1 MAGSSFGGFDVNR
14 RNLIRGAGLGAVSL
28 AGTGLLAA
36 CSTGGSGGS
45 GASGGTGS
53 TTFGSNASD
62 DVPKKAFAAFVSAF
76 EKESGNTVKTTTT
89 DHNGFQEKIANYLQG
104 SPDDVITWFAGYRVQ
119 YYAKKGLLGDI
130 SDVWDKI
137 GSNYSDALKQASSVD
152 GKQYFVPNYNYPWG
166 VFYRKSVWQSKGWEV
181 PTTFDELIALCKKMK
196 AAGFIPIAF
205 ADKDGWPAMGTFDYL
220 NLRINGY
227 QFHVDLLAHNESWN
241 SSEVKEVFDTWKEL
255 RQYQDPSALG
265 LTWQEAADKVGKKKA
280 GMYLL
285 GSFVTQQFTD
295 KDTLADID
303 FFPFPAIKVE
313 GTDSIEAPIDG
324 LMLSKRG
331 ATNPVA
337 KAMVAFLGTGAGQEA
352 YNSVDPANIMTAKDA
367 DTSVYTPFVKKLA
380 DAIANAKH
388 ITQFFDRD
396 ADPAMASNVMI
407 PTLQTF
413 TKSGT
418 VDLAS
423 VEKQAA
429 AIYANA

>member
-1 MAGSSFGGFDVNR
+1 MITTRSGSSSFDR
-14 RNLIRGAGLGAVSL
+14 RTVLRGAGIGALGV

-36 CSTGGSGGS
+36 CSSGGP
-45 GASGGTGS
+45 GGTASGGTGT

-62 DVPKKAFAAFVSAF
+62 AVPKKAFAAFVSAF
-76 EKESGNTVKTTTT
+76 ETKSGDTVKTTTT

-137 GSNYSDALKQASSVD
+137 GGNYSDALKQASSVD
-152 GKQYFVPNYNYPWG
+152 GKQFFVPNYNYPWG

-181 PTTFDELIALCKKMK
+181 PTTYDELIALCKKMK

-227 QFHVDLLAHNESWN
+227 QFHVDLLAHKESWN
-241 SSEVKEVFDTWKEL
+241 SPQVKEVFDTWKEL
-255 RQYQDPSALG
+255 RQYQDPTALG

-295 KDTLADID
+295 KATLADID
-303 FFPFPAIKVE
+303 FFPFPAVKVE

-331 ATNPVA
+331 AQNPIA
-337 KAMVAFLGTGAGQEA
+337 KDMVAFLGTGAGQEA

-367 DTSVYTPFVKKLA
+367 DTSVYTPFVKKLS

-396 ADPAMASNVMI
+396 ADPAMASNVII

-413 TKSGT
+413 TKTGA

>member
-1 MAGSSFGGFDVNR
+1 MAATSGQFELDR
-14 RNLIRGAGLGAVSL
+14 RTLMRGAGVGAMGL
-28 AGTGLLAA
+28 AGSGLLAA
-36 CSTGGSGGS
+36 CSSGSTSGSGG
-45 GASGGTGS
+45 ASS
-53 TTFGSNASD
+53 VTFGSNASD
-62 DVPKKAFAAFVSAF
+62 ATPKKALAAFVSAF
-76 EKESGNTVKTTTT
+76 EKKSGDSVKITTT
-89 DHNGFQEKIANYLQG
+89 DHNGFQEKISNYLQG

-137 GSNYSDALKQASSVD
+137 GDNYSSALKQASSVD

-181 PTTFDELIALCKKMK
+181 PTTYDQLIALAKKMK
-196 AAGFIPIAF
+196 TAGLTPIAF

-227 QFHVDLLAHNESWN
+227 QFHVDLLAHKESWN
-241 SSEVKEVFDTWKEL
+241 SPEVKEVFDTWKEL
-255 RQYQDPSALG
+255 RQYQDPAALG
-265 LTWQEAADKVGKKKA
+265 LTWQEAAQKVADKKA
-280 GMYLL
+280 GMYVL

-295 KDTLADID
+295 KTILADVD
-303 FFPFPAIKVE
+303 FFPFPEVKVE

-331 ATNPVA
+331 AQNQAA
-337 KAMVAFLGTGAGQEA
+337 KDLLAFLGTGEGQEA

-367 DTSVYTPFVKKLA
+367 DTSVYTPFVKKLS
-380 DAIANAKH
+380 DAIADAKH
-388 ITQFFDRD
+388 VTQFFDRD

-413 TKSGT
+413 IKSGT

-429 AIYANA
+429 AIYATA